1 VVRSST
7 QGKSDV
13 GQLKICPADLAAMK
27 PPRASRTPYGPFLRL
42 IMIASPTKA
51 VQPIKTVLQN
61 YIGDRCD

>member
-1 VVRSST
+1 
-7 QGKSDV
+7 
-13 GQLKICPADLAAMK
+13 
-27 PPRASRTPYGPFLRL
+27 LRL